1 MNSRRLLWALTLALA
16 VPTTAA
22 AQVPHTVVPGE
33 SLSSIASADGLSVSQ
48 LAAENGVSPDSGL
61 TSGATILIPPQ
72 SAASDVSYAG
82 STDTSAA
89 GSGSGSTDASA
100 SVSASTSSSSGGG
113 GYLVQPGDTLS
124 AIAANSG
131 MTVSELAAENGLDPN
146 GLLLA
151 GRSLTLGGGGG
162 EASSAEPVA
171 DTQSSA
177 AGGPYPT
184 ATSLSPDTVGSIGA
198 ASGTSGSLT
207 EGVGYNESGFNNDEV
222 SDTGAVGIMQIEPST
237 WSYINQ
243 TLTPGAPLDPY
254 SATDNVRA
262 GALYLQSLIN
272 QTGSVSDGVA
282 AYNEG
287 LGALRNFGV
296 YPSTQQY
303 VNNVLADQQRYASG
317 G

>member
-1 MNSRRLLWALTLALA
+1 MNLRHPFWVVMLALA
-16 VPTTAA
+16 VPATAA
-22 AQVPHTVVPGE
+22 AQVPHTVAPGE
-33 SLSSIASADGLSVSQ
+33 SLSSIAAADGLTVSQ
-48 LAAENGVSPDSGL
+48 LAAENGVSTDSGL
-61 TSGATILIPPQ
+61 LAGATILIPPQ
-72 SAASDVSYAG
+72 SASPEVSDTG
-82 STDTSAA
+82 STESDSTETDSAA
-89 GSGSGSTDASA
+89 TTAPASSGSSGSGY
-100 SVSASTSSSSGGG
+100 V
-113 GYLVQPGDTLS
+113 VQPGDTLS
-124 AIAANSG
+124 AIAARSG
-131 MTVSELAAENGLDPN
+131 LSISELAAENGLDLN

-151 GRSLTLGGGGG
+151 GRSLTLGGGRGD
-162 EASSAEPVA
+162 ASSAEPVA

-198 ASGTSGSLT
+198 ASGASASLT

-243 TLTPGAPLDPY
+243 TLTPGARLDPY
-254 SATDNVRA
+254 SATDNVRG

-303 VNNVLADQQRYASG
+303 VNNVLADQERYASG